1 MSIDW
6 PDFVTVDSLIRDKIV
21 PAFRLETH
29 SLNKC
34 FDARGMWESN
44 PYLSAFGVKNVVFPW
59 GVSLPF
65 DILTTFEIHWP
76 DERIIASKSGL
87 RVGKTTKHALDFGI
101 VQVEK
106 RMFVLDLP
114 QDTKLM
120 NFRLFNLTKRYYTA
134 LLLWSLDMERRNDP
148 FLSPETF
155 LNDQFQA
162 WRNQDTSVDD
172 SFEISHDLW
181 LAMTLFQKDKSVP
194 QPAPK
199 FLALP

>member
-1 MSIDW
+1 MSFDS
-6 PDFVTVDSLIRDKIV
+6 PDLVTVDSLIRDEIV

-29 SLNKC
+29 SWNKC
-34 FDARGMWESN
+34 FFDSRGMWESN
-44 PYLSAFGVKNVVFPW
+44 PYLSTFGLKNVV
-59 GVSLPF
+59 G
-65 DILTTFEIHWP
+65 
-76 DERIIASKSGL
+76 
-87 RVGKTTKHALDFGI
+87 
-101 VQVEK
+101 K
-106 RMFVLDLP
+106 RMFVLNLP
-114 QDTKLM
+114 QDTKRT
-120 NFRLFNLTKRYYTA
+120 NFRLFNLTKRYYIA

-181 LAMTLFQKDKSVP
+181 LAMTFFQKERSVP